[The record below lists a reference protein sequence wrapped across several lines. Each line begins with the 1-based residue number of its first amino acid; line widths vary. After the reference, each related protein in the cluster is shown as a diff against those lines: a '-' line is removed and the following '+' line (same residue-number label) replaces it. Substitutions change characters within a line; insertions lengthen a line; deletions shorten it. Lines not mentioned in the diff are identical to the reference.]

1 MTASEDTS
9 FAQVVS
15 LACHDLRTPLA
26 TISGFA
32 KTLTRM
38 QDLGEPLARYL
49 GMIEAASDQLAELLD
64 DLGVAARIESGRYD
78 PPRRETDTLELAR
91 GAAERFADGAVAVEG
106 PGGGVSVDVT
116 GTERAVYNLAR
127 CAIRHGGIDRLTLHA
142 DEQELRFAPIA
153 PAAAAI
159 VTAEDLRDLGA
170 AVAGRV
176 IEAQG
181 GDTRLD
187 GETLVVRLPR

>member
-1 MTASEDTS
+1 MPAASS
-9 FAQVVS
+9 FPRLVT

-26 TISGFA
+26 TVHGFA
-32 KTLTRM
+32 RTLASR
-38 QDLGEPLARYL
+38 DIPDARRYL
-49 GMIEAASDQLAELLD
+49 TMMAEATDQLAELLD

-91 GAAERFADGAVAVEG
+91 GAAGRFADGAVAVEG